1 MATVLAAEVV
11 DLTDTRRCVNA
22 LLAAHFHCDD
32 ILECLE
38 DAQEFAR
45 KIRAAQADRLNEMS
59 A

>member
-11 DLTDTRRCVNA
+11 DLTDTRRCVNT
-22 LLAAHFHCDD
+22 LLAAHFRCGD

-45 KIRAAQADRLNEMS
+45 KIRAAIAEQLN
-59 A
+59 ARD